1 MLSLH
6 SASRWAVHCERCR
19 KPIPLP
25 ASWSSS
31 ADLKSDAN
39 SSEPADRLPRS
50 VTLRCRSCL
59 RERVYVRAN
68 FFELELARAAAV

>member
-1 MLSLH
+1 MHSLH

-31 ADLKSDAN
+31 VDTDSLST
-39 SSEPADRLPRS
+39 SSEAADRLPRS

-68 FFELELARAAAV
+68 FFELELAHAAAG